1 MRETEIVGTKYIPYK
16 QMQRIHLI
24 KLYTHLW
31 KKLDCEQQGRGEN
44 REFLISGHKMVAKDL
59 GERGMNE
66 QSTEDVQSCETTLDN
81 TTMMDTYHQ
90 TLAQTHRMYKSEP

>member
-44 REFLISGHKMVAKDL
+44 REFLINGHKMFAKGL
-59 GERGMNE
+59 GERGMNR
-66 QSTEDVQSCETTLDN
+66 QSTEDF
-81 TTMMDTYHQ
+81 
-90 TLAQTHRMYKSEP
+90 